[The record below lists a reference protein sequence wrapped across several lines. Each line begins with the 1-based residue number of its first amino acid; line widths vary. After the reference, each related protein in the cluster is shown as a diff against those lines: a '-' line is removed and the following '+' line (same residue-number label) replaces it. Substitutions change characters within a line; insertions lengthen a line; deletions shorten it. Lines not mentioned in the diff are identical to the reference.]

1 MTVKNYILLCCL
13 FTSLVFVG
21 QETVKSPVFSVY
33 GKVIETE
40 SGEPLQYATIVL
52 KNTITQKITGAIT
65 DESGEFKIQ
74 TPKGTYDIN
83 VEFISFKTRKF
94 ISQEI
99 LSNKNLGIIK
109 LEDNGNN
116 LDEIF
121 VTAEKSTIDI
131 RLDKKIYTI
140 GNDMTVKGGTASDV
154 LDNVPSVNID
164 SEGTISLRGSESV
177 RILIDGKP
185 SALVGLNG
193 ADALKQ
199 LPSDAIEKVEVITS
213 LLQDT
218 TQKERQES

>member
-1 MTVKNYILLCCL
+1 MLPFHKFSFC
-13 FTSLVFVG
+13 G

-65 DESGEFKIQ
+65 DEYGEFKIQ

-131 RLDKKIYTI
+131 RLDKKSI
-140 GNDMTVKGGTASDV
+140 
-154 LDNVPSVNID
+154 
-164 SEGTISLRGSESV
+164 
-177 RILIDGKP
+177 
-185 SALVGLNG
+185 
-193 ADALKQ
+193 Q
-199 LPSDAIEKVEVITS
+199 LGMI
-213 LLQDT
+213 
-218 TQKERQES
+218 